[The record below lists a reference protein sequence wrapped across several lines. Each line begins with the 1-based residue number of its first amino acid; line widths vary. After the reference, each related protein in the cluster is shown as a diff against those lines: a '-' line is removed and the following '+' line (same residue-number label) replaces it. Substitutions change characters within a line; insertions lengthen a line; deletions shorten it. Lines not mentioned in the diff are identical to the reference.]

1 MLNSM
6 QEGSGRSEESD
17 GFRPKPSDKAYS
29 IFKMTGPASH
39 CSSDFWKAPPA
50 LVRRLCQKF
59 TTARLAYES
68 SIQKSES
75 SRPLLLSIKL
85 KGQFHVINSVMSVLV
100 HIKVFILRI
109 ISLFGNDHI
118 QPVYSIFLHNRCNFH
133 HKEIEKKI
141 LIAQF
146 CPFSTEKK
154 PSTFYF

>member
-6 QEGSGRSEESD
+6 KEGSGRSEESD
-17 GFRPKPSDKAYS
+17 GFRPKSSDKAYS

-59 TTARLAYES
+59 TSARLAYES

-85 KGQFHVINSVMSVLV
+85 KGQFHVTNSVMSVLV

-109 ISLFGNDHI
+109 ISLFGYDHI

-133 HKEIEKKI
+133 DKEIEKNV
-141 LIAQF
+141 LIA
-146 CPFSTEKK
+146 
-154 PSTFYF
+154 